1 MSRPDYDD
9 NDYDDDVILEDE
21 EDLEIEEPGMYKVL
35 FHNDDYT
42 SMEFVVFVLE
52 AIFHKSKQES
62 TSIMLEVHTKGIG
75 VVGIYTYEVA
85 STNIYLVEKL
95 AEENEFPFKATMER
109 E

>member
-1 MSRPDYDD
+1 MNEPDYD
-9 NDYDDDVILEDE
+9 YEDDVILEDE
-21 EDLEIEEPGMYKVL
+21 EDLELEEPGMYKVL

-62 TSIMLEVHTKGIG
+62 TTIMLEVHHKGIG
-75 VVGIYTYEVA
+75 VVGTYTYEVA

-95 AEENEFPFKATMER
+95 AEENEYPFKATMER
-109 E
+109 V